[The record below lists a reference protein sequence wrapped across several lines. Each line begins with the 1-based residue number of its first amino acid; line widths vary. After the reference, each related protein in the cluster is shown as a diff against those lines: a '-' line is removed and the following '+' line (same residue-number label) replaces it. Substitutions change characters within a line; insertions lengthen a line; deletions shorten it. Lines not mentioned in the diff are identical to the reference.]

1 MSDINENIKKN
12 FKTREFR
19 NTLINTLSSLLTDI
33 CKEND
38 VSPLYNNERII
49 PFLTQRNNQS
59 LTIKKYLENLVKVTQ
74 IESSTLIAML
84 IYIDRLCEI
93 NNFII
98 NSFNVYRIIF
108 SSFVIAIKY
117 NEEKYFDNKFFSKL
131 AGMSLTEMNL
141 LESIYLNLID
151 YKLYI
156 SDEEFFIYCENIHD
170 TINCMFCYN

>member
-1 MSDINENIKKN
+1 MSDINENIKKI

-19 NTLINTLSSLLTDI
+19 NILINTLSSILTDI

-38 VSPLYNNERII
+38 IPPLYNNERII
-49 PFLTQRNNQS
+49 PFLTKRNNHS
-59 LTIKKYLENLVKVTQ
+59 LSIKTYLENLVKVTQ

-93 NNFII
+93 NNFVV
-98 NSFNVYRIIF
+98 NSLNVYRIIF

-117 NEEKYFDNKFFSKL
+117 NEEKDFNNEFFSKL

-141 LESIYLNLID
+141 LELIYLNLID

-156 SDEEFFIYCENIHD
+156 SDEDFLNYYENIND
-170 TINCMFCYN
+170 TINCMFCCN

>member
-1 MSDINENIKKN
+1 MEEIKKEI
-12 FKTREFR
+12 FKRKEFR
-19 NTLINTLSSLLTDI
+19 NLLINILSSLLTDI

-38 VSPLYNNERII
+38 ISQIKNNEKIN
-49 PFLTQRNNQS
+49 PFISKIKNS
-59 LTIKKYLENLVKVTQ
+59 ITIKNYLKRLVKYTQ
-74 IESSTLIAML
+74 AESSTLIAML

-93 NNFII
+93 NNFIV
-98 NSFNVYRIIF
+98 NSLNVYRIIF